1 MFQVTFRIQS
11 AVTFSDTASGKVYSM
26 SIIEE
31 KFDKGKGDADHKLG
45 IAEDKRIY
53 REHMK
58 DIEKNKFE
66 NRLNRYCEDWISK
79 VLDKKKS
86 RADIRV

>member
-1 MFQVTFRIQS
+1 MTFRIQS
-11 AVTFSDTASGKVYSM
+11 AVTFSNMASGKVYAM

-58 DIEKNKFE
+58 DIEKNEFKNRFNNCCE
-66 NRLNRYCEDWISK
+66 NWISK
-79 VLDKKKS
+79 ILEKKKS
-86 RADIRV
+86 RANIGV